1 MGSTAQSAA
10 LPNAINNAVLIAV
23 VFSLTCLAWI
33 FFRANSTADAF
44 YIIQRILS
52 FEDFH
57 LASIR
62 NKILVAK
69 VAVLI
74 FILLLIEAADRR
86 FDMEALLLKS
96 PCVPRGGLCHAPVV
110 DRVVRDVR
118 IDHVHLLPVLRGE
131 R

>member
-1 MGSTAQSAA
+1 M
-10 LPNAINNAVLIAV
+10 
-23 VFSLTCLAWI
+23 TCLAWI

-57 LASIR
+57 PASIR
-62 NKILVAK
+62 NKVLVAK

-96 PCVPRGGLCHAPVV
+96 PWF
-110 DRVVRDVR
+110 RVAAFAT
-118 IDHVHLLPVLRGE
+118 LLWLIALFGTFGSTTFIYFQF
-131 R
+131 